1 MPKFNDSALSCACY
15 IYESRESNLFM
26 NDKQEDANLILR
38 LYELRRDETMRR
50 ARTWFLTH
58 FQPQTVQDVFAVL
71 SGEHSAD
78 FRMVASYWDMA
89 AAFVNHGAIDE
100 QMFND
105 INTEHIGIY
114 AKLEPFL
121 AELRAMPGLPPYFYL
136 KNLEPLVLRTP
147 DVEARIAMM
156 RRYMKINTDSPVTT

>member
-1 MPKFNDSALSCACY
+1 
-15 IYESRESNLFM
+15 M
-26 NDKQEDANLILR
+26 NAKQEDANLILR

-50 ARTWFLTH
+50 ARSWFLTE
-58 FQPQTVQDVFAVL
+58 FNPQTMQDIFAVL
-71 SGEHSAD
+71 TDEHSAD

-121 AELRAMPGLPPYFYL
+121 AELRAIPGLPPYFYL

-147 DVEARIAMM
+147 DVENRIAMM
-156 RRYMKINTDSPVTT
+156 RRYMKNSTESPNQQN